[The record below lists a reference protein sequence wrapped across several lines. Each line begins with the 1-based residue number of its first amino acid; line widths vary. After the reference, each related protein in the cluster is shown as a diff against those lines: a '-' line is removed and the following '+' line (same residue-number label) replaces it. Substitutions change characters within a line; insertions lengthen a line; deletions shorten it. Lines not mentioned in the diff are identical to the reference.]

1 MARIFVAVDL
11 PEEFRD
17 EVRVIQRR
25 FSGLKLKLV
34 DPDLVHITMK
44 FIGEVKESMIPDV
57 VDALNEIECKPFDAL
72 VGGIGVFPKP
82 KAPRVV
88 WLGAEGNFEF
98 LHDEV
103 ESKLSKFRFKKDK
116 KKFTAHATLARVK
129 FMPASQMDEFL
140 ELLDELNDIELG
152 KMVVDRI
159 SLKKSTL
166 TPQGPIYETL
176 NEVMLE

>member
-17 EVRVIQRR
+17 EVRGIQSR

-34 DPDLVHITMK
+34 DPELVHVTMK
-44 FIGEVKESMIPDV
+44 FIGEVKDPMVSEV
-57 VDALNEIECKPFDAL
+57 AEALGEVECKPFDAFI
-72 VGGIGVFPKP
+72 GGVGVFPNP

-88 WLGAEGNFEF
+88 WLGAEGNFEV

-103 ESKLSKFRFKKDK
+103 ESCLSKFRFKKDR
-116 KKFTAHATLARVK
+116 KKFTAHATLARIK
-129 FMPASQMDEFL
+129 FMPSGQREEFL
-140 ELLDELNDIELG
+140 ELLDELSDIEIG
-152 KMVVDRI
+152 NMVVDRI

-176 NEVMLE
+176 HEVMLK

>member
-17 EVRVIQRR
+17 EVRSIQSR

-34 DPDLVHITMK
+34 DPELVHVTMK
-44 FIGEVKESMIPDV
+44 FIGEVKESAVPEV
-57 VDALNEIECKPFDAL
+57 AEALGNVRCRSFDAL
-72 VGGIGVFPKP
+72 IGGIGVFPKP
-82 KAPRVV
+82 KAPRVL
-88 WLGAEGNFEF
+88 WLGAEGNFEL

-103 ESKLSKFRFKKDK
+103 ESSLSKFRFKKDK
-116 KKFTAHATLARVK
+116 KKFTAHATLARIK
-129 FMPASQMDEFL
+129 FMPAGQKDEFL
-140 ELLDELNDIELG
+140 ELLDELGDVELG

-176 NEVMLE
+176 HEVMLE